1 MENKLTSSKEII
13 TDGRIILV
21 DEPLSIQ
28 RRLDLEKLTTID
40 KKELI
45 FLEDNLL
52 SVDLEKILKKIVE
65 NKRNILF
72 VFPGNGSNYPRKLSQ
87 IYTDYLYVGVK
98 AKRIWQPGTD
108 PVVFVDIIMPEM
120 FLITDVKTIIVVDD
134 VISSGLT
141 LRKLYQKNSWRFTQA
156 KWIGTS
162 WLCQNLQN
170 GIKGYEY
177 LETACIV
184 KKTSSGKVPI
194 NSLSTLRNNLE
205 IATSYA
211 RRHFKEPELF
221 LKFLKE

>member
-1 MENKLTSSKEII
+1 MENKLTFSKEII
-13 TDGRIILV
+13 TNGRIILV
-21 DEPLSIQ
+21 DEPLSTKT
-28 RRLDLEKLTTID
+28 RLGLEKLTTID
-40 KKELI
+40 EKELI
-45 FLEDNLL
+45 FLDGSQLAI
-52 SVDLEKILKKIVE
+52 DLEEIIKEIVKNE
-65 NKRNILF
+65 RNILF

-87 IYTDYLYVGVK
+87 IYTDYSYVGVK

-170 GIKGYEY
+170 GIKGYDH

-184 KKTSSGKVPI
+184 KKTSLGKVPI

-211 RRHFKEPELF
+211 RRHLKEPELF